1 MFNGTVLIKIVL
13 FSRIFEFPDFREEG
27 LWKTANFNHL
37 IQLYEKELL
46 MPVKLAYK
54 LTHRV
59 LFPGPIER
67 QSVQLT
73 SAVFTESTV
82 EALKYYSRR
91 GHPEFSETASFI
103 SLVLQWWKLVNSKST
118 FLSTK
123 KRDSDREAVTKE
135 NLVEKTSFL
144 RGFVDWLSIWEAQSC
159 PEKRLS
165 TETFQAAKHSSE
177 SLASIFEYLVEEA
190 GLSYV
195 LPIKFQNEKIEG
207 RFGKLRQMCGGNLFA
222 SVRQFLESERSIK
235 MMNLA
240 HLNLEVA
247 DIDDIFVDAKNSADR
262 NVSEASAQVLL
273 ELKIE
278 TEISLEPEIL
288 LSDKDAL
295 LYVSGCFARHVAKA
309 ASCQNCKNLILK
321 QDLELSSGE
330 NDSFIAQVNR
340 GGLTYPSE
348 LVFVICTHAWA
359 FYTEVMKNPKTK
371 KIIITNTSSRKVFTQ
386 SFIGYLNSSEDTRL
400 AFVELC
406 CEDGHCF
413 DKHLSKF
420 ANKCFNIFSKNYV
433 SVLNSKIHQ
442 GRKRIQNESKRDP
455 SLMKSLKL
463 QSDKF

>member
-1 MFNGTVLIKIVL
+1 
-13 FSRIFEFPDFREEG
+13 
-27 LWKTANFNHL
+27 
-37 IQLYEKELL
+37 

-195 LPIKFQNEKIEG
+195 LPIKFQNDKIEG

-247 DIDDIFVDAKNSADR
+247 DIDDIFVDAKNSAD
-262 NVSEASAQVLL
+262 
-273 ELKIE
+273 
-278 TEISLEPEIL
+278 
-288 LSDKDAL
+288 
-295 LYVSGCFARHVAKA
+295 
-309 ASCQNCKNLILK
+309 
-321 QDLELSSGE
+321 
-330 NDSFIAQVNR
+330 
-340 GGLTYPSE
+340 
-348 LVFVICTHAWA
+348 
-359 FYTEVMKNPKTK
+359 
-371 KIIITNTSSRKVFTQ
+371 
-386 SFIGYLNSSEDTRL
+386 
-400 AFVELC
+400 
-406 CEDGHCF
+406 
-413 DKHLSKF
+413 
-420 ANKCFNIFSKNYV
+420 
-433 SVLNSKIHQ
+433 
-442 GRKRIQNESKRDP
+442 
-455 SLMKSLKL
+455 
-463 QSDKF
+463 